1 MGVAAVSKAAH
12 EKSRARQVDY
22 ATEQAKI
29 SQIQSQAEEELAARR
44 KKLMMAVAEQ
54 TATRIRQ
61 QREAE
66 AIEKLKKEQ
75 KKQLLIVLGL
85 STTAVG
91 LITYSLIKK

>member
-44 KKLMMAVAEQ
+44 KKLMMAIAEQ

-66 AIEKLKKEQ
+66 ALEKLKKEQ

>member
-1 MGVAAVSKAAH
+1 M
-12 EKSRARQVDY
+12 
-22 ATEQAKI
+22 T
-29 SQIQSQAEEELAARR
+29 
-44 KKLMMAVAEQ
+44 VAEQ

-61 QREAE
+61 QREVE
-66 AIEKLKKEQ
+66 ALEKLQKEQ

>member
-1 MGVAAVSKAAH
+1 
-12 EKSRARQVDY
+12 
-22 ATEQAKI
+22 
-29 SQIQSQAEEELAARR
+29 
-44 KKLMMAVAEQ
+44 MMAVAEQ

-66 AIEKLKKEQ
+66 ALEKLKKEQ